1 MPKQQHIYI
10 FRCPLFHLVEGQKCG
25 KEHIDVYLVLHQ
37 TMSTP
42 NRILQAQIQLPPMTN
57 IKRLRASA
65 PRAIC
70 LAIAI
75 IWHIFWQNP
84 SPLIAICWCQDMAIL
99 VPHLAPKTALSFLPL
114 NASQLICTEFNL
126 MILTWDCA
134 ETLPPFFYFLTL

>member
-10 FRCPLFHLVEGQKCG
+10 FHCPLFHLIEAGKCG

-42 NRILQAQIQLPPMTN
+42 NRILQARIQLPPMTN

-65 PRAIC
+65 PRALC

-75 IWHIFWQNP
+75 I
-84 SPLIAICWCQDMAIL
+84 
-99 VPHLAPKTALSFLPL
+99 
-114 NASQLICTEFNL
+114 
-126 MILTWDCA
+126 
-134 ETLPPFFYFLTL
+134 

>member
-10 FRCPLFHLVEGQKCG
+10 FCCPLFHPVIRGKCG

-42 NRILQAQIQLPPMTN
+42 NRILQAQIQLSPMTN
-57 IKRLRASA
+57 IKRLRASP

-84 SPLIAICWCQDMAIL
+84 SPLIAICWCQDMAIF
-99 VPHLAPKTALSFLPL
+99 VPHLAPETALSFLPL
-114 NASQLICTEFNL
+114 NASQLICSEFNL
-126 MILTWDCA
+126 MISTWDCA
-134 ETLPPFFYFLTL
+134 ETLPSFFYFLTL